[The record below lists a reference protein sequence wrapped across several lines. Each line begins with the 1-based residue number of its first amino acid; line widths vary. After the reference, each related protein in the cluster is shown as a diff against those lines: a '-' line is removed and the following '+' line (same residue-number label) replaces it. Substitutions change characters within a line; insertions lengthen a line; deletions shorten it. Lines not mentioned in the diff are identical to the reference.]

1 MVTTCPI
8 RDILRTPSGGTKLVM
23 FDVVVAN
30 GIVVDGTG
38 VRGAH
43 RADVGVI
50 DDVIVAVAPAGT
62 LSGASVIDASG
73 RHVMPGF
80 IDIHTHYDAQVLWDP
95 SLSPSSHQGVTTV
108 IGGNCGFT
116 LAPCKP
122 EHRSVVIDTL
132 ESVEDMSAA
141 TLHEGIEWSF
151 TTFDEYLQTLE
162 HKGVGLN
169 YASYVGHTALRL
181 WVMGD
186 EAHEREATSREI
198 SDMCALAAEALSVGA
213 VGISTDRSRFHRGAG
228 GRRVP
233 SAIASTD
240 EMEALVRCAA
250 AHDRVVETNPDD
262 EFAWLYEVAARTGCA
277 ITWTALVTYP
287 DDNAAR
293 THWTAKRR
301 THREGWAAGARVYPQ
316 VTCRPLS
323 VQLSLLNPTP
333 FIGAPAFKELMALA
347 TADRPSLYRDTA
359 WRARARDEL
368 ASERFHQVRWSS
380 ILVAET
386 TEAELLGRD
395 LASLATEM
403 QLDPFDALVEIA
415 LRDDLTTRCTMIV
428 GNDNAEGVTELLS
441 EPGCLL
447 GISDAGAHV
456 GMLCDAG
463 MPVEF
468 LALWV
473 RDRGVMSLERA
484 VHRLTGEPAAFFGLH
499 KRGTVTEGA
508 HADLVVLDLAHL
520 TPSPLRRVYDLP
532 AGGDRL
538 VADQVVGIDHVLVN
552 GRPRAELG
560 GRVLR
565 TV

>member
-1 MVTTCPI
+1 M
-8 RDILRTPSGGTKLVM
+8 PSGGTKLVM

-30 GIVVDGTG
+30 GSVVDGTG
-38 VRGAH
+38 TRGAH
-43 RADVGVI
+43 HGDVGII
-50 DDVIVAVAPAGT
+50 DDVIVAIAPPGT
-62 LSGASVIDASG
+62 LSGASIIDATD
-73 RHVMPGF
+73 RCVMPGF

-95 SLSPSSHQGVTTV
+95 SLSPTSHQGVTTV

-122 EHRSVVIDTL
+122 EHRGVVIDTL

-141 TLHEGIEWSF
+141 TLHAGIEWSF

-162 HKGVGLN
+162 RNGVGLN

-181 WVMGD
+181 WVMGN
-186 EAHEREATSREI
+186 EAHDREATASEI
-198 SDMCALAAEALSVGA
+198 ADMCALAADALAAGA

-250 AHDRVVETNPDD
+250 AQGRIVETNPDD
-262 EFAWLYEVAARTGCA
+262 EFAWLYEVAAKTGCA

-287 DDNAAR
+287 DGNAAR
-293 THWTAKRR
+293 THWTTKRQ
-301 THREGWAAGARVYPQ
+301 THREGWAAGARVHPQ

-333 FIGAPAFKELMALA
+333 FIGAPAFQELMALPSI
-347 TADRPSLYRDTA
+347 DRPALYRDTA

-368 ASERFHQVRWSS
+368 ASQRFHQVRWSA
-380 ILVAET
+380 IFVAET
-386 TEAELLGRD
+386 ANAALVGRD
-395 LASLATEM
+395 LASLADEM
-403 QLDPFDALVEIA
+403 GLDPFDALVEIA
-415 LRDDLTTRCTMIV
+415 LHDDLTTRCTMIV
-428 GNDNAEGVTELLS
+428 GNDNIDGVTELLS

-463 MPVEF
+463 MPIDF
-468 LALWV
+468 LAGWV

-484 VHRLTGEPAAFFGLH
+484 VQRLTSEPASIFGLDR
-499 KRGTVTEGA
+499 RGVIAAGA
-508 HADLVVLDLAHL
+508 YADLVVLDLARL

-538 VADQVVGIDHVLVN
+538 VADRVVGIDHVLVN
-552 GRPRAELG
+552 GRPRGDRG

-565 TV
+565 SA